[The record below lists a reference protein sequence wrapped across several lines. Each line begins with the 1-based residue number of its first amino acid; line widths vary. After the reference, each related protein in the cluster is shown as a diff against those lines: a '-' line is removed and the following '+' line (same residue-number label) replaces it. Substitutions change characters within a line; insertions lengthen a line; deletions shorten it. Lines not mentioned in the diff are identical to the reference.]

1 MLFLLDHDVDAGVAS
16 LLRRAGNRC
25 VTASE
30 AGLATADDDSVAV
43 FADDHRAVL
52 ITHDR
57 EAIRRRR
64 RNTYGRH
71 VRLTCMDWEAIAVIE
86 ARLPEVLE
94 MIETRDAIVLKV
106 SKDRVVP
113 YPREWT

>member
-1 MLFLLDHDVDAGVAS
+1 
-16 LLRRAGNRC
+16 
-25 VTASE
+25 
-30 AGLATADDDSVAV
+30 
-43 FADDHRAVL
+43 
-52 ITHDR
+52 
-57 EAIRRRR
+57 
-64 RNTYGRH
+64 
-71 VRLTCMDWEAIAVIE
+71 MDWEAIAVIE